1 MLKILKQWL
10 VEILILLTQTVIL
23 IRLIQTEILTRLTR
37 KTKRELLII
46 LTVLA
51 GMLAQHLL
59 FHNNNELSKTLAS
72 LISEFYHGKSI
83 PYYTHL
89 TLNFL
94 KSFLVLILCYHAIL
108 ITDSKRLFFGL
119 ITFLI
124 FSMIMDL
131 SSIISTEA
139 YYNIKPYRYTNNYN
153 FKDSYYV
160 FEILC
165 LLYSFTKCTLDF
177 IRTALN
183 NYIDRIDVLRNT
195 PSMEAI
201 QASSKNEINTH
212 G

>member
-10 VEILILLTQTVIL
+10 VEILIRLTQKH
-23 IRLIQTEILTRLTR
+23 QTEILIRLTR
-37 KTKRELLII
+37 KTKRELFIV

-51 GMLAQHLL
+51 GMLAQYLL
-59 FHNNNELSKTLAS
+59 FNNDNSFSKLLALAINNYEYDAFTL
-72 LISEFYHGKSI
+72 YC
-83 PYYTHL
+83 THL

-108 ITDSKRLFFGL
+108 ITDSKRLLYGL

-124 FSMIMDL
+124 LSMSMDL
-131 SSIISTEA
+131 LSILSTDI
-139 YYNIKPYRYTNNYN
+139 YYLIKPYRYTNNYN
-153 FKDSYYV
+153 FKDSYYA

-195 PSMEAI
+195 PSMEAA

-212 G
+212 C